1 MAWLLPGSAPLEK
14 LEQANIILAIFW
26 HDPLGVDLSDDLL
39 FGQCRRRSMSSKK
52 TFWFCL
58 QVHVRKVGWL
68 SIQLGFGQV
77 PLFSK
82 QRQHFCLLHAL
93 YSACI
98 HGWSVTLSGLS
109 QGPPVGK
116 LLLKAG
122 RIYGKLSDE
131 HGAQP
136 FF

>member
-1 MAWLLPGSAPLEK
+1 MAWLLTGSTPLEK
-14 LEQANIILAIFW
+14 LEQANIILAILW
-26 HDPLGVDLSDDLL
+26 HDPLGVGLRDDLI
-39 FGQCRRRSMSSKK
+39 FGQCRLRSMSSKK

-82 QRQHFCLLHAL
+82 QCQHFCLLHAL
-93 YSACI
+93 YSARI
-98 HGWSVTLSGLS
+98 HGWSVTLSGPS
-109 QGPPVGK
+109 QGPSVGK
-116 LLLKAG
+116 LLLKVG
-122 RIYGKLSDE
+122 QIYGKLSDE
-131 HGAQP
+131 HGTHP